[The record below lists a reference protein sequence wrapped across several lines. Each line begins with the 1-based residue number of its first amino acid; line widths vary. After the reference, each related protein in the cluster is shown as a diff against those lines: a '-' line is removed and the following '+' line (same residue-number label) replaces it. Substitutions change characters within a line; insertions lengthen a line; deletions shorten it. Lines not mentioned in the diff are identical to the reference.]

1 MSNQLSFGDKSY
13 NPDVL
18 SCLANLS
25 NDEVFTSPQLAN
37 KMLDLLPE
45 EIWHDSSVTFLDP
58 FTKTGVFLR
67 EITKR
72 LIVGLEDEI
81 PDLQQR
87 INHIL
92 NKQVWGIAITE
103 LTALLSRRTLYCSK
117 KANSKYSIDNLFDT
131 PDGHIHYEAIE
142 HLWDG
147 KNCVYCGA
155 SKEQYDRDSS
165 LEKYTYEFIHTYQ
178 PERIFNMQF
187 DVIVG
192 NPPYQLS
199 DGGYGKSA
207 APIYQKFVEQAK
219 KMNPRYLTMIIPSR
233 WFSGGR
239 GLDEFRAEMLD
250 DKRLRVLTDYESFKE
265 VFPGVDLAGG
275 ACYFLWD
282 RDHEGKCKVTNIRN
296 GEQTSVNRFL
306 NEFPVFVR
314 DNKAV
319 DIIRKVQSSHN
330 GKNLDA
336 VISSSKPFGL
346 RTFYKPRKAGIPCH
360 FIQKIGDAYAAPEDV
375 VDPFGLLNK
384 WKLLVP
390 RSPIAG
396 QTDFTKPVK
405 FYSNQNTAIVP
416 PGTCCTESFL
426 VAYAADTKE
435 EVLNFKSYL
444 FSKTARFL
452 LLQAVTSQDVTKRR
466 FLFIPAF
473 SKYDHRITDEELLN
487 TFGLDSADWQYIN
500 SRISDTDEVTN
511 D

>member
-1 MSNQLSFGDKSY
+1 MSSGLSLGNKSY

-72 LIVGLEDEI
+72 LIKGLEDEI
-81 PDLQQR
+81 PDLQER
-87 INHIL
+87 VNHIL

-117 KANSKYSIDNLFDT
+117 KANSELSIDDMFDD
-131 PDGHIHYEAIE
+131 PDGHIRYRSME
-142 HLWDG
+142 HTWDG
-147 KNCVYCGA
+147 VKCVYCGA
-155 SKEQYDRDSS
+155 NKAQYDRADG
-165 LEKYTYEFIHTYQ
+165 LESYTYEFIHTFY

-187 DVIVG
+187 DVIIG

-199 DGGYGKSA
+199 DGGFGRSA
-207 APIYQKFVEQAK
+207 APVYQKFVEQAK
-219 KMNPRYLTMIIPSR
+219 KLNPRYLSMIIPSR

-239 GLDEFRAEMLD
+239 NLDDFRSEMLS
-250 DKRLRVLTDYESFKE
+250 DKHLRVLADYESFKD

-282 RDHEGKCKVTNIRN
+282 RDHAGSCEVMNFRDGRKTRTDRYLD
-296 GEQTSVNRFL
+296 EY
-306 NEFPVFVR
+306 PVFVR
-314 DNKAV
+314 DNRAV
-319 DIIRKVQSSHN
+319 EIIRKVRSSHN
-330 GKNLDA
+330 GDYLDN
-336 VISSSKPFGL
+336 VISSSRPFGL
-346 RTFYKPRKAGIPCH
+346 RTFYKPKKEGVPCH
-360 FIQKIGDAYAAPEDV
+360 FIQRIGEGFASPEDV
-375 VDPFGLLNK
+375 TDQFDLLNK

-396 QTDFTKPVK
+396 QTDFSKPVK
-405 FYSNQNTAIVP
+405 FYANQNTAIVP
-416 PGTCCTESFL
+416 PGECCTESFL
-426 VAYAADTKE
+426 VAYAGGTRD

-444 FSKTARFL
+444 FTKVARFL
-452 LLQAVTSQDVTKRR
+452 LLQAVSSQDVTKRR
-466 FLFIPAF
+466 FLFVPNLD
-473 SKYDHRITDEELLN
+473 SYDHRFTDEELVKI
-487 TFGLDSADWQYIN
+487 FGLDEKDWEYID
-500 SRISDTDEVTN
+500 SRISPTDEVE
-511 D
+511 